1 MAILSDAAAR
11 APGLKF
17 LLVALITI
25 AMSVPLFFIF
35 IALSDRQEYAR
46 TAADDIARGWG
57 GSQTIG
63 GPALAVP
70 YIVTESQRSGDGAV
84 TTSDVRRVAIFLPK
98 VLQADAA
105 TRTETRSRG
114 IFEVNVYTADVMLN
128 GTFGRPDFK
137 EIGVAPKTIAWDQAQ
152 LLLPI
157 TDLQG
162 LSENVSVAWGAA
174 KTVVA
179 FRPGLA
185 SELAAYSGI
194 NARVPLTAESGDTP
208 FSIAVKLRGSRDL
221 QFSAAGET
229 TEVAAKGNWP
239 HPSLQGNFLPVARE
253 ITASGFTAAWKVPH
267 LARNLPQASP
277 TPDNL
282 VLGLQ
287 IASFGVSFYQPVN
300 FYLLVERALKYAI
313 LFIGLAVLSFFLIET
328 LSGSRIHGVQYLLI
342 GGAQVVFYLLLLS
355 LAEQI
360 GFDLA
365 YFAASAATVLLIS
378 FYAWSAL
385 KSWSTGATVFG
396 VLSVLY
402 VLLFLLLKQEDYALV
417 IGASAAFA
425 AIAVTMFVTR
435 KVDWYRS
442 GQKAAVGVGRKS
454 EGGPS
459 PAGEFLRRAAAT

>member
-35 IALSDRQEYAR
+35 IALWDRQEYAK

-57 GSQTIG
+57 GSQMIG

-70 YIVTESQRSGDGAV
+70 YIVTESSRSAEGAV

-98 VLQADAA
+98 ALHAEAV

-114 IFEVNVYTADVMLN
+114 IFDVNVYTADVTLS
-128 GTFGRPDFK
+128 GTFAAPDFR
-137 EIGVAPKTIAWDQAQ
+137 ELGIAPKAIVWDQAL

-157 TDLQG
+157 SDLQG
-162 LSENVSVAWGAA
+162 LSENVSVTWAA
-174 KTVVA
+174 TNTAVP
-179 FRPGLA
+179 FRPGLVA
-185 SELAAYSGI
+185 ELSAYSGI
-194 NARVPLTAESGDTP
+194 NAHVPLTADGAQSP
-208 FSIAVKLRGSRDL
+208 FSIAIKLRGTRDL

-229 TEVAAKGNWP
+229 TEVTAKGNWP
-239 HPSLQGNFLPVARE
+239 HPSFQGNFLPVSRE
-253 ITASGFTAAWKVPH
+253 ISSQGFSAAWKVPH
-267 LARNLPQASP
+267 LARNLPQAMPS
-277 TPDNL
+277 PDNL
-282 VLGLQ
+282 VLNLQ

-313 LFIGLAVLSFFLIET
+313 LFIGLAFLSFFLIET

-365 YFAASAATVLLIS
+365 YLAASAATVLLIS

-385 KSWSTGATVFG
+385 KSWSGGAVVFG

-402 VLLFLLLKQEDYALV
+402 VLLLLLLKQEDYALV
-417 IGASAAFA
+417 IGAAAAFA

-435 KVDWYRS
+435 NVDWYRS
-442 GQKAAVGVGRKS
+442 GQKSAVGFGLNR
-454 EGGPS
+454 E
-459 PAGEFLRRAAAT
+459 